1 MNLVEIDVSEVRSS
15 SLEIKQ
21 RTLGELELR
30 RYKSLRGLILV
41 SIELV
46 WTPLKRE
53 VLQDRHMRY

>member
-46 WTPLKRE
+46 WTPLKKE
-53 VLQDRHMRY
+53 VL